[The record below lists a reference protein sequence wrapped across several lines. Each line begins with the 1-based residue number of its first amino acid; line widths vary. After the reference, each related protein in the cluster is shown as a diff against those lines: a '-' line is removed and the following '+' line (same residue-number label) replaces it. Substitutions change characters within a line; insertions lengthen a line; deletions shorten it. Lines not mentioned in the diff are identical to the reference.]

1 MLRLAGV
8 KSYSTASSLTSQSD
22 GSQWPRFGLLL
33 RRAGLIGQGADQ
45 LLPAPG
51 ANPNHPWKPFAR
63 FAISAR
69 KSDTK
74 LSEEFVSN

>member
-33 RRAGLIGQGADQ
+33 RRAAADRPRGGSTASRSRGQPQSPLEAVCQ
-45 LLPAPG
+45 VC
-51 ANPNHPWKPFAR
+51 HFC
-63 FAISAR
+63 
-69 KSDTK
+69 T
-74 LSEEFVSN
+74 